1 LKILYGVQGTGNGH
15 IARSRAMALAFSKVG
30 AKVDFL
36 FSGREPTG
44 YFSMEAFGDYQTRR
58 GLTFISHHGKIDPLQ
73 TAIQARPLQF
83 LQEIRELDLTGYDLV
98 INDFE
103 PVSAWAA
110 RRQQVPCIG
119 ISHQNSFRYPIPA
132 AERGMLDRLLVRYFA
147 PCDQHIGLH
156 WHHFDQ
162 PLLPPVVHL
171 QQEHL
176 QQEHLQQEQLQ
187 PKETIQPQ
195 VLVYLPFEDLPEIIT
210 LLQALQPQSFV
221 CYHPQQQVQKIQE
234 NILLK
239 PLSHQ
244 CFMQDLH
251 QCTAVISNAG
261 FELPSEALTLG
272 KKLLVKPLA
281 GQFEQLSNAN
291 TLVRLGLA
299 NRLNKLE
306 LAEIRPWLAAAPA
319 KPVIFPCVATALVD
333 WVMAGKWQQQDSLAD
348 LSKTLWSQVAYPP
361 YATIR

>member
-1 LKILYGVQGTGNGH
+1 MKILYGVQGTGNGH

-30 AKVDFL
+30 VKVDFL
-36 FSGREPTG
+36 FSGRDPAG
-44 YFSMEAFGDYQTRR
+44 YFSMEAFGNYQTRR
-58 GLTFISHHGKIDPLQ
+58 GLTFISHHGKIDPVQ

-83 LQEIRELDLTGYDLV
+83 LQEIRDLDLTGYDLV

-110 RRQQVPCIG
+110 RKQQVPCIG
-119 ISHQNSFRYPIPA
+119 ISHQNSFRYPVPA
-132 AERGMLDRLLVRYFA
+132 AERGLLDRLLVRYFA
-147 PCDQHIGLH
+147 PSDQHIGLH

-171 QQEHL
+171 QTTHL
-176 QQEHLQQEQLQ
+176 QSGQVAPLQ
-187 PKETIQPQ
+187 PRGTTQPQ

-210 LLQALQPQSFV
+210 LLQALTPQSFV
-221 CYHPQQQVQKIQE
+221 CYHPQQQQQLLLGNV
-234 NILLK
+234 LLK

-244 CFMQDLH
+244 NFMQDLQ
-251 QCTAVISNAG
+251 QCEAVISNAG

-299 NRLNKLE
+299 NRLRKLD
-306 LAEIRPWLAAAPA
+306 LIEIRTWLATAPA
-319 KPVIFPCVATALVD
+319 SPVLFPCVATALVD
-333 WVMAGKWQQQDSLAD
+333 WVVAGQWQQQGSLAE
-348 LSKTLWSQVAYPP
+348 LSKALWSQVEYPG
-361 YATIR
+361 YATIG

>member
-1 LKILYGVQGTGNGH
+1 MKILYGVQGTGNGH
-15 IARSRAMALAFSKVG
+15 IARSRAMALAFAKVG

-36 FSGREPTG
+36 FSGREPES

-58 GLTFISHHGKIDPLQ
+58 GLTFISHHGKIDPFQ
-73 TAIQARPLQF
+73 TAWQARPLQF
-83 LQEIRELDLTGYDLV
+83 LREIRELDLTGYDLV

-110 RRQQVPCIG
+110 RQQQVPCIG

-132 AERGMLDRLLVRYFA
+132 AERGVLDRLLVRHFA

-171 QQEHL
+171 QP
-176 QQEHLQQEQLQ
+176 QLSDPATPQ
-187 PKETIQPQ
+187 Q
-195 VLVYLPFEDLPEIIT
+195 VLVYLPFEDLPQIT
-210 LLQALQPQSFV
+210 ALLQQLAPQQFV
-221 CYHPQQQVQKIQE
+221 CYHPVLRESAQLGNIQ
-234 NILLK
+234 LK
-239 PLSHQ
+239 PLCHQ
-244 CFMQDLH
+244 SFMQDLH
-251 QCTAVISNAG
+251 HCNAVISNAG

-281 GQFEQLSNAN
+281 GQFEQQSNAN

-299 NRLNKLE
+299 TRLHKLE
-306 LAEIRPWLAAAPA
+306 LAEIRPWLMASPA
-319 KPVIFPCVATALVD
+319 QPVVFPCVATALVD
-333 WVMAGKWQQQDSLAD
+333 WVMAGRWQHQGSLAD

-361 YATIR
+361 YATIG

>member
-15 IARSRAMALAFSKVG
+15 IARSRAMALAFAKVG
-30 AKVDFL
+30 SKVDFL
-36 FSGREPTG
+36 FSGRDAAG
-44 YFSMEAFGDYQTRR
+44 YFSMEAFGNYQTRC
-58 GLTFISHHGKIDPLQ
+58 GLTFISHHGKIDPIK
-73 TAIQARPLQF
+73 TATQARPLQF
-83 LQEIRELDLTGYDLV
+83 LREIRELDLTGYDLV
-98 INDFE
+98 VNDFE

-110 RRQQVPCIG
+110 RKQQVPCIG

-171 QQEHL
+171 DSIPVPSL
-176 QQEHLQQEQLQ
+176 VPTQ
-187 PKETIQPQ
+187 PP

-210 LLQALQPQSFV
+210 LLQALTPQSFV
-221 CYHPQQQVQKIQE
+221 CYHPQQQTPEVRG
-234 NILLK
+234 NVSLK
-239 PLSHQ
+239 TLSHQ
-244 CFMQDLH
+244 NFMQDLRH
-251 QCTAVISNAG
+251 CSAVISNAG

-281 GQFEQLSNAN
+281 GQFEQQSNAN

-299 NRLNKLE
+299 SRLNKLE
-306 LAEIRPWLAAAPA
+306 LESIRRWLETAPA
-319 KPVIFPCVATALVD
+319 SPVLFPCVASALVD
-333 WVMAGKWQQQDSLAD
+333 WIVAGKWQQQGSLTE
-348 LSKTLWSQVAYPP
+348 LSKSLWAQVAYPH
-361 YATIR
+361 YATIG

>member
-15 IARSRAMALAFSKVG
+15 IARSRAMALAFAKVG

-36 FSGREPTG
+36 FSGREPTA
-44 YFSMEAFGDYQTRR
+44 YFSMEAFGSCQTRR
-58 GLTFISHHGKIDPLQ
+58 GLTFASHHGKIDPFQ

-83 LQEIRELDLTGYDLV
+83 LKEIRELDLSGYDLV

-110 RRQQVPCIG
+110 RQQQVPCIG

-132 AERGMLDRLLVRYFA
+132 SERGLLDRLLVRYFA

-162 PLLPPVVHL
+162 PLLPPVVYL
-171 QQEHL
+171 ESM
-176 QQEHLQQEQLQ
+176 QLQ
-187 PKETIQPQ
+187 AASPQDERTPASAELQPP
-195 VLVYLPFEDLPEIIT
+195 VLVYLPFEDLTEIIP
-210 LLQALQPQSFV
+210 LLQALAPQSFV
-221 CYHPQQQVQKIQE
+221 CYHPQQQVQQLQG
-234 NILLK
+234 NVVLK

-244 CFMQDLH
+244 NFMQDLR
-251 QCTAVISNAG
+251 QCEAVISNAG

-281 GQFEQLSNAN
+281 GQFEQQSNAN

-299 NRLNKLE
+299 TRLHKLE
-306 LAEIRPWLAAAPA
+306 LAEIRPWLDAAPA
-319 KPVIFPCVATALVD
+319 KPVVFPCVATALVN
-333 WVMAGKWQQQDSLAD
+333 WVIAGKWQQQGSLAE
-348 LSKTLWSQVAYPP
+348 LSKSLWSQVAYPA
-361 YATIR
+361 YATIG